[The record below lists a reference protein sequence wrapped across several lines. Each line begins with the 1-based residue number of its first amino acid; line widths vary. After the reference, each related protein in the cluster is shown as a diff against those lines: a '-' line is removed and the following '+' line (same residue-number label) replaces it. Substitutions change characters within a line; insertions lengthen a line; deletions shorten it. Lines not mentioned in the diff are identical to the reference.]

1 MCLKYRLVRVFD
13 VTELCFM
20 FHLWLLVVRPCFL
33 ACRAS
38 IDSSQAA
45 AHGTKQLAGCFFR
58 HCPFNLRIISNNF
71 TDLRRDSFQMLLRP
85 SPTALSRSSGQA
97 KAIIL

>member
-1 MCLKYRLVRVFD
+1 MCLKYRLMRVFD

-20 FHLWLLVVRPCFL
+20 FHLWLLVAGPCFL

-45 AHGTKQLAGCFFR
+45 ALWH
-58 HCPFNLRIISNNF
+58 
-71 TDLRRDSFQMLLRP
+71 
-85 SPTALSRSSGQA
+85 
-97 KAIIL
+97 